1 MTAEITGNKC
11 VVCGVEA
18 PGTAGGACSS
28 CGAPLS
34 VLHEGLIFCRGR
46 FRVDGLYCAD
56 RFKTVWHAR
65 DLIEDGAPYLLA
77 EYDLGQNGDLS
88 RIKEFQCFHRLLVE
102 LAQVVRPPSARVPA
116 PAVVMPIYPFTWR
129 GHGFLAH
136 PKADMTAL
144 RTLISGSAS
153 PREKEVLALLE
164 SLLAALDRIHNGS
177 SPLFCGSL
185 TLDQLFLRQDWRV
198 EILGVAYPTRA
209 AIASLKDFVRGDL
222 RQAGIVAAQLL
233 CGTTAGAPDAPP
245 GWSEKAASLSDP
257 VLSAVLEWLIQ
268 MPARAPGGASEVR
281 AFIAKMREAAALR
294 QERRIRDARGI
305 YAQLYNCI
313 PLRVLKSIL
322 DRLPGGE
329 TPLPPRS
336 DEERPQVGEGTGKT
350 SEQAKGPVGIGETP
364 AWPQPTPEP
373 GGGTPSGNGPQGPA
387 EPGPDHTYVQILP
400 KWIRKGRR
408 RLYAAAGAAALILI
422 LAYAFGSGAQERK
435 FEQAIR
441 ANKLVSEEPGS
452 AYSIYEAVVREEGPN
467 SSTVRRMNK
476 RIKPLLD
483 KVSDER
489 FQKQYKQSDIRP
501 YTWDDMVRLE
511 SWRSRI
517 REDRETRARHLY
529 AQGMAALIRRN
540 RNGALQF
547 FYEAVSVKPDWAL
560 ALNGIGRCYF
570 QLKDY
575 RKAEKYYHLAKRAD
589 PSWPFPL
596 INLANL
602 YRDALR
608 DPVEAERHYLAAISL
623 DPSRASFHYGL
634 ATLYYSRGAAARSLA
649 CEEYRKAL
657 NETASETLL
666 PSEIETA
673 RTRVAQLC
681 QE

>member
-1 MTAEITGNKC
+1 MTAEIAGNKC

-18 PGTAGGACSS
+18 PGTAGAACPS

-34 VLHEGLIFCRGR
+34 VLHEGLVFCRGR

-65 DLIEDGAPYLLA
+65 DLIEDGTPYLLA
-77 EYDLGQNGDLS
+77 EYDLGQKGDLS
-88 RIKEFQCFHRLLVE
+88 RIKEFQCFHRLVVE
-102 LAQVVRPPSARVPA
+102 LAQPVRLPSGDELA
-116 PAVVMPIYPFTWR
+116 PAVVMPVCPFTWR

-136 PKADMTAL
+136 REAGTTAL
-144 RTLISGSAS
+144 RTLISGRAS
-153 PREKEVLALLE
+153 PEEQEVLGLLE

-177 SPLFCGSL
+177 SPLFCGNL
-185 TLDQLFLRQDWRV
+185 TLDQLLLRPKSRV
-198 EILGVAYPTRA
+198 EIFGVAYPSRA
-209 AIASLKDFVRGDL
+209 AIASLKEFVRGDL

-233 CGTTAGAPDAPP
+233 CGTTAGAPEAPP

-257 VLSAVLEWLIQ
+257 VLCGVLEWLME
-268 MPARAPGGASEVR
+268 MPARAPGSASEVR
-281 AFIAKMREAAALR
+281 AFIAEMREAAALR
-294 QERRIRDARGI
+294 RERRIRDARGI
-305 YAQLYNCI
+305 YAQLYNRI
-313 PLRVLKSIL
+313 PLRALKSIL
-322 DRLPGGE
+322 DSLPGGE
-329 TPLPPRS
+329 TALPPRIG
-336 DEERPQVGEGTGKT
+336 EKAPPVGKGTGKKI
-350 SEQAKGPVGIGETP
+350 EQPKGPVGISQTP
-364 AWPQPTPEP
+364 ARPQPPPAP
-373 GGGTPSGNGPQGPA
+373 GGGILFGSGPQGPA
-387 EPGPDHTYVQILP
+387 EPEPGHTDAQMLP
-400 KWIRKGRR
+400 GWIRKGRR
-408 RLYAAAGAAALILI
+408 RWYAAAGVAALILI
-422 LAYAFGSGAQERK
+422 LAYASGSGAQERK

-441 ANKLVSEEPGS
+441 ADKLVSEEPGS
-452 AYSIYEAVVREEGPN
+452 AYAIYEAAVREEGPN
-467 SSTVRRMNK
+467 SSIVRRMNK

-517 REDRETRARHLY
+517 RDDRETKARYLY
-529 AQGMAALIRRN
+529 AQGMAALVRRN

-547 FYEAVSVKPDWAL
+547 FYEAASVKPDWAL

-575 RKAEKYYHLAKRAD
+575 RKAEQYYHLAKKAD